1 MSHIKQVKWGSIFLL
16 IVHVTRWTMELCSVI
31 HFLWLKPWRAI
42 FIKFF
47 FLCFKLVLFFPHLCI
62 CQNSE
67 WLKICWLGFSTPKRQ
82 LAARFLMFFSEDEE
96 QKSWEND
103 FIFGDFSCC
112 IFSPMHPWKIG
123 RLLIMLFF
131 PSFHASR
138 YKVYEF
144 NNCSW
149 SFAVLLAQS
158 RFEPPP
164 HTFSTLE
171 HEESR

>member
-1 MSHIKQVKWGSIFLL
+1 MSHIKQVQWGSIFLL

-82 LAARFLMFFSEDEE
+82 LAARFLMFFPKMRNRRAEKTISSLEISHAAFSLPCIHEKLADCL
-96 QKSWEND
+96 
-103 FIFGDFSCC
+103 SCC
-112 IFSPMHPWKIG
+112 FSLLSMLAVTKFMNSIIAVDPW
-123 RLLIMLFF
+123 L
-131 PSFHASR
+131 
-138 YKVYEF
+138 
-144 NNCSW
+144 CC
-149 SFAVLLAQS
+149 
-158 RFEPPP
+158 
-164 HTFSTLE
+164 
-171 HEESR
+171 